1 MAYCRMGDVE
11 GGVVNGVSSP
21 GLGLDLTQW
30 MPWQPGP
37 LTTTAQDFVT
47 IGQDTP
53 AMRARGGI
61 PPLLARPPEAAPAPT
76 PWLLLAGL
84 GLVAYMVMR

>member
-1 MAYCRMGDVE
+1 MGDVVDWSSAANQPQSLIE
-11 GGVVNGVSSP
+11 PWLTPGWNPNPLVPIGATGPVDYVRTAAIASGV
-21 GLGLDLTQW
+21 
-30 MPWQPGP
+30 
-37 LTTTAQDFVT
+37 
-47 IGQDTP
+47 
-53 AMRARGGI
+53 